1 MSNHFMKKRKKK
13 KKKRDSEAKRMNPS
27 TLLVG
32 HNNNKK
38 INILILQKALY
49 HSATKYFIRSG
60 KKVFLTTRLVN
71 KGNKSYDKKKN

>member
-1 MSNHFMKKRKKK
+1 
-13 KKKRDSEAKRMNPS
+13 MNPS